1 MYTDI
6 EQKFNAYK
14 EIYNQIIPN
23 IPPCSQRTKAQT
35 LLENSLYLS
44 VFTTFEWFIRTLID
58 DYVIKASERG
68 LCFNDLSAGIA
79 RYVFLSHE
87 KRISDLFNKTPDNQ
101 IGAFNSY
108 YNTLKSN
115 FTANQLKGYIRFEFF
130 HESKLNGYY
139 KDVFEQVLGDR
150 DFLNNLMINTG
161 IDSLSSSLETRQRQ
175 NALQF
180 LIDFTGKVRNN
191 IAHENSEFILS
202 DDEYGFD
209 SVVSL
214 FLQIIKSIEET
225 YMLHTG
231 FEISLP
237 QKNLLD
243 ISY

>member
-1 MYTDI
+1 MVVLS
-6 EQKFNAYK
+6 KFSID
-14 EIYNQIIPN
+14 EIRAHA
-23 IPPCSQRTKAQT
+23 S
-35 LLENSLYLS
+35 E
-44 VFTTFEWFIRTLID
+44 
-58 DYVIKASERG
+58 IKASFEQFLEEEDNIIFTRATNNKRYIER
-68 LCFNDLSAGIA
+68 
-79 RYVFLSHE
+79 RYEWYVFLSHE

-115 FTANQLKGYIRFEFF
+115 FTVNQLKGYIRFEFF

-180 LIDFTGKVRNN
+180 LIDFTDKVRNN

-209 SVVSL
+209 SVVSR

-237 QKNLLD
+237 QENLLD